1 MDKTHHRIL
10 LVEDDPEIVELITT
24 LLQKNGFDVTSCLD
38 GSQAL
43 DTFKKEE
50 FSLVL
55 LDLMLP
61 GKDGYSICREL
72 RAAEKDSRTPI
83 ILLSALAQKGEIE
96 KGLDVGADVYITKP
110 YENKHLLDQINTLL
124 SRT

>member
-61 GKDGYSICREL
+61 GKDGYNICREL